1 MPDTNPAGT
10 INLREA
16 QTRAD
21 SAQHTITGFA
31 RAMPGLGDLWQQI
44 SHALSDIPVLTA
56 EITRLHGD
64 LALLRLHRANL
75 AAAARAALA
84 AWHDGEPDPL
94 SYLRDEL
101 AAQGL
106 SADFHAASSA
116 LS

>member
-16 QTRAD
+16 QTRAA

-31 RAMPGLGDLWQQI
+31 RAMSGLGDLFQQI
-44 SHALSDIPVLTA
+44 TSALSDIPLLAA

-64 LALLRLHRANL
+64 LALIRLHRANL

-84 AWHDGEPDPL
+84 AWHDGEPDPM

-106 SADFHAASSA
+106 GSQRRPA
-116 LS
+116 

>member
-1 MPDTNPAGT
+1 MPETNRTST
-10 INLREA
+10 INLGEVNS
-16 QTRAD
+16 RAD

-44 SHALSDIPVLTA
+44 SNSLSDIPLLTA
-56 EITRLHGD
+56 EITRLHSD
-64 LALLRLHRANL
+64 LALIRLHRANL

-106 SADFHAASSA
+106 GTQRRPA
-116 LS
+116 